1 MKTCSALLNP
11 QGDFSL
17 QVGFQAS
24 AWVSLGAQIGDEVMV
39 KVEEAHPRDDV
50 IFLKEVVKG

>member
-1 MKTCSALLNP
+1 MVKICSALLNP
-11 QGDFSL
+11 HSSL

-50 IFLKEVVKG
+50 IFLKEVVKE